1 MAVMSYEQVEN
12 TPDPLDRA
20 SLADEL
26 MWTPHPH
33 RLALRRLRGEAI
45 RASLAAGVPS
55 DRIAA
60 TLHVKISDLEWMSR
74 PTATA
79 PAS

>member
-1 MAVMSYEQVEN
+1 MSYEQVEN

-33 RLALRRLRGEAI
+33 RLALRDLRSDAI
-45 RASLAAGVPS
+45 RASLAAGIPS
-55 DRIAA
+55 DQIAA
-60 TLHVKISDLEWMSR
+60 KLHVKISDLEWMSR
-74 PTATA
+74 LTTVA
-79 PAS
+79 PAA